1 MHAAGHDNL
10 GKSMSRAVSRGPA
23 PECRARGTQAQGERR
38 PASSA
43 RGFQRVALLLVALL
57 ALAGCDRQV
66 LYSHLDEQQANEV
79 SAALLRANIDIDK
92 RQAERSN
99 EWIVLIAKD
108 DLPAA
113 VALLEAAG
121 LPHRAHP
128 SMGEVFKKEGFVA
141 SPTEDKA
148 RYLYALSEEL
158 SDTLH
163 QIDGVVSAR
172 VHVALPDRD
181 LIGDKNESASASV
194 VIVTE
199 PGAHV
204 QERETDIK
212 AIVKDS
218 VEGLDNPDHV
228 TVKFF
233 TRAASA
239 IVPTAATTPD
249 ARTPAPLNLMKL
261 ASRSDLTNG
270 LLVTFAI
277 LTMLAAITLLW
288 WNRSALLPM
297 LGGARRLPDDRA
309 HGG

>member
-1 MHAAGHDNL
+1 MTSRRIVAA
-10 GKSMSRAVSRGPA
+10 
-23 PECRARGTQAQGERR
+23 
-38 PASSA
+38 PASSVRESA
-43 RGFQRVALLLVALL
+43 QRRRFLSVLRGTCRFLALLAVLL
-57 ALAGCDRQV
+57 ALAGCDREI

-92 RQAERSN
+92 RQAERGG
-99 EWIVLIAKD
+99 EWSVLVSKK

-121 LPHRAHP
+121 LPRHSHP

-172 VHVALPDRD
+172 VHVALPDKD
-181 LIGDKNESASASV
+181 LIGDKTESASASV

-212 AIVKDS
+212 AIVKDA

-233 TRAASA
+233 TRTSNALPVLATDGQKAA
-239 IVPTAATTPD
+239 PTQ
-249 ARTPAPLNLMKL
+249 LMGVDLIGL

-270 LLVTFAI
+270 LLVAFAI
-277 LTMLAAITLLW
+277 LTMLAAVLLLW
-288 WNRSALLPM
+288 TNRSSLTAM
-297 LGGARRLPDDRA
+297 VVGGRRSQGESTR
-309 HGG
+309 GG

>member
-1 MHAAGHDNL
+1 
-10 GKSMSRAVSRGPA
+10 MSVRLVLATVPVDLRKVASRPA
-23 PECRARGTQAQGERR
+23 FRSR
-38 PASSA
+38 PASNIV
-43 RGFQRVALLLVALL
+43 RIALALVAFL
-57 ALAGCDRQV
+57 ALAGCDREV
-66 LYSHLDEQQANEV
+66 LYSHLDETQANEV
-79 SAALLRANIDIDK
+79 AAALLRSNIDIDK
-92 RQAERSN
+92 KQAERGG
-99 EWIVLIAKD
+99 EWTVLVAKK

-121 LPHRAHP
+121 LPRHSHP

-172 VHVALPDRD
+172 VHVALPDKD
-181 LIGDKNESASASV
+181 LIGDKTESASASV

-212 AIVKDS
+212 AIVKDA

-233 TRAASA
+233 TRA
-239 IVPTAATTPD
+239 PTAPTT
-249 ARTPAPLNLMKL
+249 AKAGETAAPLDLVRL
-261 ASRSDLTNG
+261 ATRSDIG
-270 LLVTFAI
+270 GSLLVVFAI
-277 LTMLAAITLLW
+277 LTMLAALLLLW
-288 WNRSALLPM
+288 FNRSSLTSM
-297 LGGARRLPDDRA
+297 VVGGRRSPDERT
-309 HGG
+309 HVG